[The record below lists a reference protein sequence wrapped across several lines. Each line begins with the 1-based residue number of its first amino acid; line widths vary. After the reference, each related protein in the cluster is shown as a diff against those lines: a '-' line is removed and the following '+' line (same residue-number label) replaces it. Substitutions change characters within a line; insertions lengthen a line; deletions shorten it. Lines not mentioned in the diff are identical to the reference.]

1 MAESAWDFLRMCV
14 AGAASLIHILVRF
27 DADESVS
34 WIFNILEGVSRDL
47 ERMSAAEGIP
57 TRKRA

>member
-1 MAESAWDFLRMCV
+1 MSYR
-14 AGAASLIHILVRF
+14 AASLIHILVRF
-27 DADESVS
+27 NADESVS
-34 WIFNILEGVSRDL
+34 FCIFNILEGVSRDL

>member
-1 MAESAWDFLRMCV
+1 MWVRK
-14 AGAASLIHILVRF
+14 GATLSHILVRF

-34 WIFNILEGVSRDL
+34 FCIFNILEGVSGDI

>member
-1 MAESAWDFLRMCV
+1 MWVRK
-14 AGAASLIHILVRF
+14 GATLSHILVRF